1 MVPSSCLTDQDT
13 VSDSNGPT
21 EIHILNRHLHRTSK
35 AEDEDKPAI
44 IIPFSHFRRAIN
56 NHEEQ
61 QCSLEITLDKCR
73 YGGKDSSLAYDR
85 KSGDDV
91 VRDIERLKKPR
102 VK

>member
-1 MVPSSCLTDQDT
+1 VQIFPEK
-13 VSDSNGPT
+13 SNGPT
-21 EIHILNRHLHRTSK
+21 EIHILNRHLYRTSK

-44 IIPFSHFRRAIN
+44 IIPFSNLRRTIN

-61 QCSLEITLDKCR
+61 QCSLEIALDKKR
-73 YGGKDSSLAYDR
+73 RHAGKDSSLAYDG
-85 KSGDDV
+85 KSGDKV